1 MLVEKG
7 KVIFVCVGDFVAR
20 FSPRSHEGS
29 KKHEEEMQR
38 RNAKEEQRR
47 ILNQPLCVFVP

>member
-38 RNAKEEQRR
+38 NANEEQRR